1 MIHNPA
7 ELLPNGTRRW
17 QGIARKRTNKY
28 GENVTTHGL
37 RMTGSHL
44 VVGVVLALALF
55 GCGGSAPPPIAQVT
69 GTFYNFDDVGSGS
82 SAKALEEPYPALN
95 LKPDLKD
102 RRGSPEYI
110 GVSVL
115 GGSVHLSRPKNWQ
128 IRRASLVPEHRFIEY
143 ISPNEYIF
151 AIYERNDSPS
161 DPWLDVLER
170 YEEDA
175 KKEGAEIVG
184 QRVPVATWNAQGRE
198 YVIKRKIKA
207 QKSPFTNFSRE
218 VLLRN
223 DHRID
228 LVQIVYQGETLK
240 PVGDDLLRVME
251 MLALY

>member
-1 MIHNPA
+1 MQCNNIVVRQSRMLVTDN
-7 ELLPNGTRRW
+7 
-17 QGIARKRTNKY
+17 IASQPRGGKTFA
-28 GENVTTHGL
+28 L
-37 RMTGSHL
+37 A
-44 VVGVVLALALF
+44 VLATLASF
-55 GCGGSAPPPIAQVT
+55 AIAGCGGSSPPPIAQVT
-69 GTFYNFDDVGSGS
+69 GTFYNFDEVGFGS
-82 SAKALEEPYPALN
+82 SASKALEEPYPALN
-95 LKPDLKD
+95 LKEMP
-102 RRGSPEYI
+102 GSVEYI
-110 GVSVL
+110 GVSIL

-143 ISPNEYIF
+143 ISPNEYVF

-161 DPWLDVLER
+161 DPWLGVLAR

-207 QKSPFTNFSRE
+207 QKSPFVNFSRE

-223 DHRID
+223 DNRID
-228 LVQIVYQGETLK
+228 LVQIVYRGETLK

-251 MLALY
+251 MLSLY